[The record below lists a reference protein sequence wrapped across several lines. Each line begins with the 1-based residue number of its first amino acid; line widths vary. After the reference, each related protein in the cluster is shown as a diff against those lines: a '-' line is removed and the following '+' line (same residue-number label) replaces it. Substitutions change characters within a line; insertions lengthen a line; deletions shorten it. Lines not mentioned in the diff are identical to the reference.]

1 MRPFR
6 PLLVFAVFLHSYAVL
21 AQTDSFRVV
30 GYYAGRTI
38 PPDSFEVEKLT
49 HLIWCF
55 GHLKQDHLH
64 IHNAVD
70 SAIIQQMVRLKKRNP
85 QLNVML
91 SLGGWGGCASC
102 SDVFSSHA
110 SRVAFANSV
119 KKYCVDFGVDGIDLD
134 WEYPVV
140 PGYPGHTYSEDD
152 RSHFSALIHELR
164 STLGDDAQISFAAGG
179 FTDYIARAIDWP
191 AVCADVNFINIMSYD
206 LVHGFSAT
214 SGHHTPLYSTPQQQE
229 STDHAVQLLLEKGIP
244 PQQLVIGAACYG
256 RFFEMTSDS
265 IGLYQPCKFVR
276 GFSHK
281 DIETVLAPTSGFTT
295 YWDDI
300 ACAPYA
306 IHAEK
311 KWLATYDDKR
321 SIALKT
327 RYAVKNKL
335 GGIMFW
341 QLYDDSFHE
350 GLLDVIDQNK

>member
-6 PLLVFAVFLHSYAVL
+6 PLLVFAVFLHSYAAL

-55 GHLKQDHLH
+55 GHLKEDRLH
-64 IHNAVD
+64 IHNAAD
-70 SAIIQQMVRLKKRNP
+70 SAIIHQMTLLKNRNP
-85 QLNVML
+85 QLKVML
-91 SLGGWGGCASC
+91 SLGGWGGCAAC
-102 SDVFSSHA
+102 SEVFSSSDA
-110 SRVAFANSV
+110 RVSFAQSV
-119 KKYCVDFGVDGIDLD
+119 KAHCSGLGVDGIDLD

-140 PGYPGHTYSEDD
+140 PGYPGHAFSNDD
-152 RSHFSALIHELR
+152 KNNFTLLCHELR
-164 STLGDDAQISFAAGG
+164 LALGPDAVISFAAGG
-179 FTDYIARAIDWP
+179 FTEYIERAIDWG
-191 AVCADVNFINIMSYD
+191 AVCADVNFINVMSYD
-206 LVHGFSAT
+206 LVHGFSTT

-229 STDHAVQLLLEKGIP
+229 STDHAIQLLLKKGVP
-244 PQQLVIGAACYG
+244 PQKLVIGAACYG

-281 DIETVLAPTSGFTT
+281 DIDTVLAPTSGFTT
-295 YWDDI
+295 YWDDV

-306 IHAEK
+306 IHREK
-311 KWLATYDDKR
+311 KWLASYDDRR

-327 RYAVKNKL
+327 RYARKNNL

-341 QLYDDSFHE
+341 QLYDDSFHK